1 MKKYI
6 SVILFPYFIL
16 INLFFFTGA
25 GNFSDYPQ
33 PVKILLYSAFFL
45 VNGAEIFFVIACII
59 RAFKAA
65 FSEKPDAFFM
75 KKVIIC
81 KLLQIPAYI
90 LIFMIGFICF
100 PLPLGFLITLFCF
113 AGDLL
118 SIAITGLLMTS
129 VMIAAFRRKL
139 FSKSS
144 ALVHSILSFIFCIDV
159 ADGIY
164 LLIKKVSGSSDAA

>member
-25 GNFSDYPQ
+25 GNFSHYPLAAR
-33 PVKILLYSAFFL
+33 ILINAAFL
-45 VNGAEIFFVIACII
+45 LANGTELFFVITCI
-59 RAFKAA
+59 AKSFKAV

-100 PLPLGFLITLFCF
+100 PIRLGFLITLFCF

-118 SIAITGLLMTS
+118 SIAITGLLMTFA
-129 VMIAAFRRKL
+129 MIAAFRRKL

-164 LLIKKVSGSSDAA
+164 LLIKKVSGSSDAE

>member
-65 FSEKPDAFFM
+65 FSEEPDASFM
-75 KKVIIC
+75 KQVIIS

-100 PLPLGFLITLFCF
+100 PIRLGFLITLFCF

-129 VMIAAFRRKL
+129 VMIAGLRGKIV
-139 FSKSS
+139 SKSS
-144 ALVHSILSFIFCIDV
+144 AIVHGILSFIFCIDV
-159 ADGIY
+159 ADAIY
-164 LLIKKVSGSSDAA
+164 LLIKKRRGSSDAA